1 MSKSMKQTL
10 KIFSLF
16 LLGTSLAY
24 AGPNYKVEMI
34 IFAQTDDQAFFSEHW
49 PLQDGLQGGTS
60 PNEAKQQTGDFR
72 LLPASD
78 FTLSQA
84 EKLLANSPRYEIL
97 SHVAWQQ
104 PGLAEGKALSMPVS
118 GGKDYRDSYP
128 ERLESRW
135 EVNDQG
141 AIIEVSGPKTLNE
154 LDGSVKLVLGRYLHI
169 YTDLIFRKPVIVERL
184 DEETQELTE
193 TRTLFDIPIQSHR
206 RMRSRELHYIDHPMA
221 GILIE
226 VTPLESEKAPS

>member
-1 MSKSMKQTL
+1 MKQLL

-16 LLGTSLAY
+16 LLGTPLAY
-24 AGPNYKVEMI
+24 AGPDYKVEII
-34 IFAQTDDQAFFSEHW
+34 IFAQTDDQTFFSEHW
-49 PLQDGLQGGTS
+49 PLQDGLQGGAS
-60 PNEAKQQTGDFR
+60 PEKAQEQTGKFR
-72 LLPASD
+72 LLPTSD

-84 EKLLANSPRYEIL
+84 EKLLASSPRYEIL
-97 SHVAWQQ
+97 SHMAWQQ
-104 PGLAEGKALSMPVS
+104 PGLAEDKALHMPVS

-128 ERLESRW
+128 ERMESRW

-141 AIIEVSGPKTLNE
+141 AIIEVPGPKTLNE

-226 VTPLESEKAPS
+226 VTPLETEKEPS

>member
-1 MSKSMKQTL
+1 MSKSMKHTL
-10 KIFSLF
+10 KIISLF
-16 LLGTSLAY
+16 LLGTPLVY
-24 AGPNYKVEMI
+24 AGPDYKVEMI
-34 IFAQTDDQAFFSEHW
+34 IFAQTNDQAFFSEHW
-49 PLQDGLQGGTS
+49 PLQDGLKGSTS
-60 PNEAKQQTGDFR
+60 INEAKEQTGDFK
-72 LLPASD
+72 LLANTE
-78 FTLSQA
+78 FTLGQA
-84 EKLLANSPRYEIL
+84 EKLLSSSPRYEIL
-97 SHVAWQQ
+97 SHIAWQQ
-104 PGLAEGKALSMPVS
+104 PGLAEDKAMDMAIS
-118 GGKDYRDSYP
+118 GGKDYRDTYP
-128 ERLESRW
+128 ERMESRW

-141 AIIEVSGPKTLNE
+141 DIVEVPGPRTLNE

-226 VTPLESEKAPS
+226 VTPLETEKEPS

>member
-1 MSKSMKQTL
+1 MKHIL
-10 KIFSLF
+10 MIFSLF
-16 LLGTSLAY
+16 LLGTPLAY
-24 AGPNYKVEMI
+24 AGPDYKVEII

-49 PLQDGLQGGTS
+49 PLQDGLQGNTS
-60 PNEAKQQTGDFR
+60 PEEAKEQTGAFR
-72 LLPASD
+72 LLPTSD
-78 FTLSQA
+78 FTLRQA
-84 EKLLANSPRYEIL
+84 EKLLASSPRYEIL
-97 SHVAWQQ
+97 SHMAWQQ
-104 PGLAEGKALSMPVS
+104 PGLAEDKALNMPVS

-128 ERLESRW
+128 ERMESRW

-141 AIIEVSGPKTLNE
+141 AIIEVPGPKTLNE

-169 YTDLIFRKPVIVERL
+169 YTDLIYRKPVIVERL

-226 VTPLESEKAPS
+226 VTPLETEKEPS

>member
-1 MSKSMKQTL
+1 MKYTL
-10 KIFSLF
+10 KILSLF
-16 LLGTSLAY
+16 LMGISQVY
-24 AGPNYKVEMI
+24 AGPDYKVEMI

-49 PLQDGLQGGTS
+49 PLQDGLKGAAATDKPEKKSG
-60 PNEAKQQTGDFR
+60 EFR
-72 LLPASD
+72 LLSTAD

-84 EKLLANSPRYEIL
+84 SKLLEKSPRYEVL
-97 SHVAWQQ
+97 SHIAWQQ
-104 PGLAEGKALSMPVS
+104 PGLTEKKALSMAIS
-118 GGKDYRDSYP
+118 GGKDYRSSYP
-128 ERLESRW
+128 ERMESRW

-141 AIIEVSGPKTLNE
+141 DIIEVPGPRTLNE

-193 TRTLFDIPIQSHR
+193 TQTLFDIPIQAHR
-206 RMRSRELHYIDHPMA
+206 RMRSRELHYIDHPLA

-226 VTPLESEKAPS
+226 VTPLEGDKEPS

>member
-1 MSKSMKQTL
+1 MKQLL

-16 LLGTSLAY
+16 LLGTPLAY
-24 AGPNYKVEMI
+24 AGPDYKVEII
-34 IFAQTDDQAFFSEHW
+34 IFAQTDDQTFFSEHW
-49 PLQDGLQGGTS
+49 PLQDGLQGDAS
-60 PNEAKQQTGDFR
+60 PEKAQEQTAKFR
-72 LLPASD
+72 LLPTSD

-84 EKLLANSPRYEIL
+84 EKLLASSPRYEIL
-97 SHVAWQQ
+97 SHMAWQQ
-104 PGLAEGKALSMPVS
+104 PGLAEDKALNMPVS

-128 ERLESRW
+128 ERMESRW

-141 AIIEVSGPKTLNE
+141 AIIEVPGPKTLNE

-226 VTPLESEKAPS
+226 VTPLETEKEPS